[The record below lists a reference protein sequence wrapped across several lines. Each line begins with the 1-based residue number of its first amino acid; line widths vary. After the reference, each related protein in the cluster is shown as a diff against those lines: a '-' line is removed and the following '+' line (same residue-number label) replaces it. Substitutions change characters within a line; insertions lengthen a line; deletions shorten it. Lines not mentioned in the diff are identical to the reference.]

1 MLDRRETPEPAND
14 APDTQGHESR
24 QRSRSPSAAAEEQ
37 EPEPATEDLG
47 HTNNGTV
54 TVSKLHRL
62 PKYKRKGRSKASGR
76 PNRPWVFGYWLD
88 NEYALYIMSCPTKG
102 CETGTEIFTTHPL
115 MRNDAADHLQECGHD
130 FTDDDDMVRKYC
142 TQGMCS
148 SRSLPCCPTP
158 PTY

>member
-14 APDTQGHESR
+14 VYDTEAHESR
-24 QRSRSPSAAAEEQ
+24 KNSSSPSAAAEE
-37 EPEPATEDLG
+37 PVPAPATEDLG
-47 HTNNGTV
+47 HTNNGTI
-54 TVSKLHRL
+54 TPSKLHRL
-62 PKYKRKGRSKASGR
+62 PKYKKKGRSKASGR
-76 PNRPWVFGYWLD
+76 PNRPWVFGYWFG
-88 NEYALYIMSCPTKG
+88 NEYGLYIMGCPNKG
-102 CETGTEIFTTHPL
+102 CEMGTEIFTTHPL

-148 SRSLPCCPTP
+148 SRFLPYYSSP